1 MTTIPRTW
9 ASGEVPTGTDFN
21 TEVRDQFNS
30 IFAAWT
36 PYTPAWTGQTTN
48 PVLNNG
54 SLTGR
59 YLKVGRTCH
68 VQIELLMGST
78 TTYGSGGWVLS
89 LPFAASAT
97 GNRIGLAH
105 AFQSARVQGQLVVA
119 PSASTGLL
127 FFPATTSVS
136 FLSLATATAPVT
148 WAAGGRIYV
157 SLTYE
162 TAT

>member
-1 MTTIPRTW
+1 MTFAPRTW
-9 ASGEVPTGTDFN
+9 TVGEVVSATLLN
-21 TEVRDQFNS
+21 TEIRDQFAS
-30 IFAAWT
+30 ILDAWT
-36 PYTPAWTGQTTN
+36 PYTPVWTGQTTN

-54 SLTGR
+54 TLTGR

-68 VQIELLMGST
+68 VQIELLMGSL
-78 TTYGSGGWVLS
+78 TTYGSGGWVLT
-89 LPFAASAT
+89 LPFAASPS
-97 GNRIGLAH
+97 GNRIGVAH

-157 SLTYE
+157 SMTYE
-162 TAT
+162 TAS